1 MTQLTPIA
9 QAARAPEPQAPRLT
23 RRQKAA
29 IVVRFLLNEGAPL
42 SLSDL
47 PEDLQAALT
56 QQIGRMRLVD
66 RATLAQVI
74 GEFAQELEQIG
85 LSFPRGL
92 TGALSELDGRISAR
106 TAARLRREAG
116 VRQLGDPW
124 DRLRALDLPALLDIV
139 DRESTE
145 IAAVVLSKLDTPRA
159 ADLLGAL
166 PGERARHL
174 TYAVS
179 QTGTITPDAVY
190 RIGLSLAT
198 QLDDVPER
206 AFADAPDRRVGA
218 ILNLSPSATRDAL
231 LQGLEEED
239 SAFADRVRKSIFVF
253 ADIPARIAPPDIPR
267 ILREV
272 DQPTIVTALRF
283 SADAGAD
290 ARDAAEFVLS
300 NISKRMAEGLREEM
314 AELGPVREKPGEEAQ
329 NALIAA
335 IRTLESAGEIT
346 LQTREEPDD
355 AG

>member
-9 QAARAPEPQAPRLT
+9 RTARAPEPQAPRLT

-29 IVVRFLLNEGAPL
+29 IVVRFLLSEGAPL

-74 GEFAQELEQIG
+74 GEFAQELEDVG

-92 TGALSELDGRISAR
+92 IGALTELDGKISTQ

-145 IAAVVLSKLDTPRA
+145 IAAVVLSKLDTPKA

-166 PGERARHL
+166 PGELARHL
-174 TYAVS
+174 TYAVA
-179 QTGTITPDAVY
+179 QTDAITPEAVY
-190 RIGLSLAT
+190 RIGLSLAA
-198 QLDDVPER
+198 QLDDAPEK
-206 AFADAPDRRVGA
+206 AFSDTPDRRVGA

-231 LQGLEEED
+231 LQGLAEED
-239 SAFADRVRKSIFVF
+239 SDFAERVRKSIFTF
-253 ADIPARIAPPDIPR
+253 ADIPARIVPTDIPR

-272 DQPTIVTALRF
+272 EQPQLVTALRF
-283 SADAGAD
+283 SSEGGPGLQ
-290 ARDAAEFVLS
+290 AAVEHLLS
-300 NISKRMAEGLREEM
+300 NISKRMADGLREEM
-314 AELGPVREKPGEEAQ
+314 ADMSPVSEKPGEEAQ

-335 IRTLESAGEIT
+335 IRRLEDAGEIA
-346 LQTREEPDD
+346 LRIPEDPED
-355 AG
+355 G